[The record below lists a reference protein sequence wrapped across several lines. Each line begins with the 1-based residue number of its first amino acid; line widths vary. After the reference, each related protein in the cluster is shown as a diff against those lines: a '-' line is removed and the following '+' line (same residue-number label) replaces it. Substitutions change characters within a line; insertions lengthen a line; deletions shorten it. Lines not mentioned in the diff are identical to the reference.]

1 MDDIIKMDDNIESY
15 MLEVIIKF
23 IGKLQL
29 VINENCIL
37 TSNDNLLEDAVKN
50 IYKQLCTILT
60 TGDIK
65 YITFDI
71 ASLINANDEFNK
83 DEFNKDEFNNQ
94 IIECIINNLIEL
106 KSTITDIME
115 KNQPIT
121 FPELTTMFVRN
132 GIFIKL
138 FEVLFSVTHY

>member
-83 DEFNKDEFNNQ
+83 D
-94 IIECIINNLIEL
+94 
-106 KSTITDIME
+106 
-115 KNQPIT
+115 
-121 FPELTTMFVRN
+121 
-132 GIFIKL
+132 
-138 FEVLFSVTHY
+138 